1 MVSLSILFTLYCG
14 KVLERKMNI
23 WRGIVIIG
31 AGISILGVI
40 FHLQGQSV
48 IGPESSFMYAN
59 PDWVSFGIQIA
70 ISGIII
76 SAAGMSIKFIK
87 RI

>member
-1 MVSLSILFTLYCG
+1 
-14 KVLERKMNI
+14 MNI

-31 AGISILGVI
+31 TGISILGVI

-59 PDWVSFGIQIA
+59 PDWVSFGIQIV
-70 ISGIII
+70 ILGIII

>member
-1 MVSLSILFTLYCG
+1 
-14 KVLERKMNI
+14 MNI
-23 WRGIVIIG
+23 WRGVVIIG
-31 AGISILGVI
+31 TGISILGVI

-59 PDWVSFGIQIA
+59 PDWVSFGIQIV
-70 ISGIII
+70 ILGIII